1 MDSRKDTE
9 LKVAIADLG
18 KGFRGGQRQACNLAC
33 GINDR
38 NIDVRVI
45 AYPDGRLIEKCR
57 QMGIATYPASYDALR
72 LVFDAYRIACDLKH
86 AGINIYQASETKA
99 HMLGVMIKKFYHQ
112 LKVVVTS
119 RTCLTNPGLLSKWFK
134 YRTLAIDRYVAVCQA
149 VKDHLINVGVEAEK
163 IEVIYSGFMPGYFN
177 PCEREKR
184 KLFVVGT
191 ACQLM
196 EGKGV
201 EVILKALGR
210 AREKLGDFEFH
221 VAGSGPLKERFELM
235 AEKYGIS
242 ENVKFL
248 GFVEDMADFYRF
260 LDVFVLASFSE
271 GIAGSLIEA
280 GSCGAV
286 PVGSRVG
293 GIPEVI
299 DDAENGFTFET
310 GNSER
315 LAEILIELAGDSELR
330 EKMSQAF
337 LRKKE
342 IFNMER
348 TLDDYLALY
357 NKLLSR

>member
-1 MDSRKDTE
+1 MVSRKATE
-9 LKVAIADLG
+9 LRVAIADLG

-33 GINDR
+33 GLKDR
-38 NIDVRVI
+38 DIDVRVI
-45 AYPDGRLIEKCR
+45 GYPDGRLINKCR
-57 QMGIATYPASYDALR
+57 EMGIVTYPASYDALT

-86 AGINIYQASETKA
+86 AGVNVYQASETKA

-119 RTCLTNPGLLSKWFK
+119 RTCLTNPSLLSKWFK
-134 YRTLAIDRYVAVCQA
+134 YRTLAIDRYVAVCRA
-149 VKDHLINVGVEAEK
+149 VKDHLTKVGVDDEK

-184 KLFVVGT
+184 DLFVVGT

-201 EVILKALGR
+201 EVILKALGH
-210 AREKLGDFEFH
+210 ARQKLGEFEFR
-221 VAGSGPLKERFELM
+221 VAGSGPLKDKFESM
-235 AEKYGIS
+235 AGEYGIS
-242 ENVKFL
+242 DNVRFL

-299 DDAENGFTFET
+299 DDGQNGFTFET
-310 GNSER
+310 GDSEQ
-315 LAEILIELAGDSELR
+315 LADVLIKLAGDTDLR
-330 EKMSQAF
+330 ERMSRGF
-337 LRKKE
+337 MRKKE

-348 TLDDYLALY
+348 TLDDYLTLY
-357 NKLLSR
+357 QKLLSQ